1 VTPGDDKSP
10 GDGFFRD
17 MGAQSARAHD
27 FESRLRWTRL
37 SKRLRADADDVDAHA
52 AGAALA
58 PGADAAP
65 GGAQAAEPDVID
77 LREDGAAT
85 SSEGPG
91 VPRQRR

>member
-1 VTPGDDKSP
+1 VTPGDGKAP

-52 AGAALA
+52 AGAAPEPDV
-58 PGADAAP
+58 PGAAQEP
-65 GGAQAAEPDVID
+65 GPDVID
-77 LREDGAAT
+77 LRDDGVAT
-85 SSEGPG
+85 TSEGPA